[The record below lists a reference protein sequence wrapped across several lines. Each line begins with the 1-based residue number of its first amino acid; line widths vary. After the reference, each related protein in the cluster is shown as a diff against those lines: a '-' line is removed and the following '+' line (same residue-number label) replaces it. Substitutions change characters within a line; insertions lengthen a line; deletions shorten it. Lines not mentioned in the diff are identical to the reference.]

1 MKIQEKNTR
10 EVAPLIEKG
19 NVFAGAAPET
29 KQQPLL
35 EVRKGDITKE
45 RVDAVVNAANTSLLG
60 GGGVDGAIHQAG
72 GPAIME
78 ACTEIR
84 QERGGI
90 ATGEAVLT
98 TAGELPARFVI
109 HTAGPVWHGG
119 KSGELRLLAK
129 CYRNSLL
136 LADRHMLK
144 SIAFSNISTGV
155 YGLPK
160 EKAAEAALKAVRKYL
175 SEKTTSLEKISF
187 ICYDEENY
195 QLYRQLLL

>member
-1 MKIQEKNTR
+1 MKFQESKAGPTTAAIGQNEMR
-10 EVAPLIEKG
+10 VDVAPI
-19 NVFAGAAPET
+19 NQ
-29 KQQPLL
+29 QQPLL
-35 EVRKGDITKE
+35 EVRKGGITKE
-45 RVDAVVNAANTSLLG
+45 KVDAVVNAANTSLLG

-160 EKAAEAALKAVRKYL
+160 EKAAEVALKTVRKYL